1 MTDKIGKYDNKWWK
15 SISGIGMIGRRVSD
29 WCSPPVGPPE
39 SFKNKA
45 LPSTVDGKA
54 RMEGIPNPWF
64 TGPPKIKEEC
74 GCCESTIVKLP
85 KKHFI
90 EEELDTFEKWLK
102 EAEPWSLEKTHLMT
116 IVAEIAC
123 TEKLPLKYRTR
134 ASALIRSNVDDPIL
148 ATAVT

>member
-1 MTDKIGKYDNKWWK
+1 MTNN
-15 SISGIGMIGRRVSD
+15 
-29 WCSPPVGPPE
+29 E
-39 SFKNKA
+39 
-45 LPSTVDGKA
+45 
-54 RMEGIPNPWF
+54 
-64 TGPPKIKEEC
+64 KIKRGNNLHNIVGCYYSAERYRKHGTWKNSATSGPSVTHEERKAHVKSALERQIPPADYE
-74 GCCESTIVKLP
+74 CCDDTIVELP

-134 ASALIRSNVDDPIL
+134 ASALIKSNVDEPIV
-148 ATAVT
+148 ATVLK

>member
-1 MTDKIGKYDNKWWK
+1 MTDKLNNRANGFF
-15 SISGIGMIGRRVSD
+15 GVRVTN
-29 WCSPPVGPPE
+29 WCSPPSGPPKE
-39 SFKNKA
+39 NLVDTTKA
-45 LPSTVDGKA
+45 LPSTVDGKD

-64 TGPPKIKEEC
+64 TGPPKVKEEC
-74 GCCESTIVKLP
+74 GCCENTIVDLP

-134 ASALIRSNVDDPIL
+134 ASALIRSNVDDPIV